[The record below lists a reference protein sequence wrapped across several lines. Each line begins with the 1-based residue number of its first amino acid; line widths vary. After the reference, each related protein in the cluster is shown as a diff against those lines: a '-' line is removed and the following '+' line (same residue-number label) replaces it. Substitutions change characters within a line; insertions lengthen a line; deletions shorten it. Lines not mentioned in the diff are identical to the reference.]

1 MPALGRCAAAPL
13 SALRPALR
21 GQRAAAATAR
31 WSPLAAAAATPSSRR
46 PLAEAKAA
54 CTRPYASLATQQAVT
69 RRSRFD
75 LPVERSAPVESRF
88 KLAEPQDGEERRPV
102 RLDRI
107 TSEDVW
113 TQWPPKAMIEPAPEV
128 APVRRPHLWLA
139 EEHPEVGAED
149 VGRFVKLPRDDLLNL
164 LPEGPCGELARDLTL
179 VPSRTRPVG
188 LMMRKV
194 AFELIM
200 QLSAL
205 RDATD
210 RDGQPRIRK
219 SGFLLDGRKGTG
231 KSQILNLLAIWAR
244 KNDWLVVMEPT
255 PARYRL
261 EIAEIKRSNNGIY
274 IQNEFAQQFLEAT
287 SIANREKLEEIPVDL
302 SVYGS
307 RAIDG
312 ECLKATKRL
321 YEPLIEKAVDVEVQN
336 EGLSEVERLKRIAQY
351 RSQVRVP
358 SMAEQLRDPQNV
370 WEIVEFGLDNE
381 TYATQ
386 AVAELMAQL
395 QVQTTHPVLVIVDQW
410 NECFPVSEYVSIRY
424 DNTRF
429 HGYIPSYHLAM
440 PRAFHRW
447 DGKLFRRGL
456 KVCATSWMR
465 YQRRDYRPELLG
477 VQDYEIKTVRNFS
490 QHEFANYVTYLRM
503 MNVLHN
509 FPREDLE
516 YYYMLTQGNGYQA
529 RKVLSTLY

>member
-1 MPALGRCAAAPL
+1 M
-13 SALRPALR
+13 
-21 GQRAAAATAR
+21 
-31 WSPLAAAAATPSSRR
+31 
-46 PLAEAKAA
+46 
-54 CTRPYASLATQQAVT
+54 

-75 LPVERSAPVESRF
+75 LPVERGAQVASRF
-88 KLAEPQDGEERRPV
+88 KLAEPEADGKRAV

-113 TQWPPKAMIEPAPEV
+113 TQWPPKALIEPDLEV
-128 APVRRPHLWLA
+128 APVKRPHLWLP
-139 EEHPEVGAED
+139 EEAAEVGPED

-164 LPEGPCGELARDLTL
+164 LPEGACGELARDLTL

-188 LMMRKV
+188 LMIRRV
-194 AFELIM
+194 AVELMM
-200 QLSAL
+200 QLGEL

-210 RDGQPRIRK
+210 RQGRPRIRK
-219 SGFLLDGRKGTG
+219 NGFLLDGRRGVG
-231 KSQILNLLAIWAR
+231 KSQVLNLLAIWAR
-244 KNDWLVVMEPT
+244 KNDWLVVVEPT
-255 PARYRL
+255 PARYRQ
-261 EIAEIKRSNNGIY
+261 EIAEIKRSNNGVY

-287 SIANREKLEEIPVDL
+287 SIANRQKLQEIPVDL

-321 YEPLIEKAVDVEVQN
+321 YEPLIEKAVDVEVESQ
-336 EGLSEVERLKRIAQY
+336 GLSEAERLRQIAKY

-381 TYATQ
+381 AYATQ
-386 AVAELMAQL
+386 AVAEMFVQL
-395 QVQTTHPVLVIVDQW
+395 QRQTTHPVLVICDQW
-410 NECFPVSEYVSIRY
+410 NECFPVSEYVSVRY

-429 HGYIPSYHLAM
+429 HGYIPAYHLTMA
-440 PRAFHRW
+440 RAFHRW
-447 DGKLFRRGL
+447 DGRLFRRGL
-456 KVCATSWMR
+456 KICATSWIN
-465 YQRRDYRPELLG
+465 YHRRDYRPELLG
-477 VQDYEIKTVRNFS
+477 VKDYEIKTVRNFS
-490 QHEFANYVTYLRM
+490 QHEFANYVTYLRLM
-503 MNVLHN
+503 GVLHN